1 MAKKQISVYLGRFN
15 PFHIG
20 HASVL
25 SQAIASSDHTIILVG
40 SAFQAPSTKN
50 PFSYAQRATMIVRFL
65 QGYLPANVWSNFA
78 TICPV
83 RDYPYSDSTWI
94 QAVQQTVANVVSAL
108 GPEFADAKISL
119 TGSDRDDSTWYL
131 RSFPQWGLNLK
142 PPFNLPNDTDIS
154 ATSVRKVLFESD
166 LSDEAF
172 LSLSVKVPTSTL
184 NFLQEQAD
192 AGALDTLRAEHAFIK
207 KYKAAWAAAP
217 YEPVFVTADAVVVQS
232 GHVLVVERG
241 ALPGRGLWALPG
253 GFVNPKERIRRAG
266 VREAIEE
273 TGIRLAEGKRALEI
287 TEAMLNGSI
296 RAKEIFDDPS
306 RSARG
311 RTITVAYLFRLDDT
325 KPLPKVSGQNVPAYE
340 ANGESIIETAKA
352 FWLPLDQALASPERW
367 FEDHLSILETMISK
381 MDE

>member
-1 MAKKQISVYLGRFN
+1 MAKKNVCVYIGRFN
-15 PFHIG
+15 PFHVG
-20 HASVL
+20 HAAVL
-25 SQAIASSDHTIILVG
+25 TEAVSTSDHTIVLVG

-50 PFSYAQRATMIVRFL
+50 PFSYTQRATMIDRFL
-65 QGYLPANVWSNFA
+65 KDTGTQRIAGITS
-78 TICPV
+78 IRPV
-83 RDYPYSDSTWI
+83 RDYPYSDNAWI
-94 QAVQQTVANVVSAL
+94 QAVQQTVSDVITGL
-108 GPEFADAKISL
+108 GPDFADAKISL

-131 RSFPQWGLNLK
+131 RSFPQWGLKLR
-142 PPFNLPNDTDIS
+142 PAFNLPNDADVS

-166 LSDEAF
+166 LSGEAF
-172 LSLSVKVPTSTL
+172 GTLSAKVPETTL
-184 NFLQEQAD
+184 TFLREQAS
-192 AGALDTLRAEHAFIK
+192 AGMLDTLRAEYAFIK
-207 KYKAAWAAAP
+207 KYKAAWASAP

-253 GFVNPKERIRRAG
+253 GFVNQKERIRRAG
-266 VREAIEE
+266 IREAIEE

-287 TEAMLNGSI
+287 TEAMMNGSI
-296 RAKEIFDDPS
+296 RAKEIFDDPN

-340 ANGESIIETAKA
+340 SNGKTIVETAKA
-352 FWLPLDQALASPERW
+352 FWLPLDVALKNSEFW
-367 FEDHLSILETMISK
+367 FEDHHSILSTMISK